1 MEELQ
6 TLSRTQPEYRQC
18 SVMCFTETWLQDH
31 IPDSSVSL
39 PGFLTVRADRD
50 LKRSGKR
57 KGGGVAVLVNNR
69 WCHPG
74 HVSVKCR
81 LCSPDVELLAVSCR
95 PYYLPREFTSVVL
108 ATVYIPPS
116 AIAENA
122 CDAISSVVAKLQ
134 TQHPNAFVAISG
146 DFNHASLS
154 ATLPTFQ
161 QFVSCSTREN
171 KTLDLCYANVKNAYM
186 SKTRPPLGQSDHNL
200 VFLCSEYKPLVQRQ
214 PVTRRTVRKWS
225 QDAEEA
231 LQGCFETTDWM
242 TLCQGYEEDINAM
255 TGCVTDYINFCVDN
269 IIPTRTVRCFAN
281 NKPWITSELKNL
293 LNEKKRAFKE
303 GDRELL
309 RSIQK
314 QLKIKIRDSKEAY
327 RKKLENKLQ
336 RNNIRDVWSG
346 MKKITGFKQRKDCT
360 DGSLDTANELNK
372 FFNRFSSGTNPA
384 SSSPVPS
391 QSDIPSSSDPTFSC
405 HTPALLSSNTVMD
418 SSGSINLS
426 STKSGDAAAPF
437 TSPSHLSV
445 SRSQVKRQL
454 ERLNRNKAAGPDG
467 VSPRVL
473 KACAEQLCGIL
484 QHLFNL
490 SLAQEKVPVLWKT
503 SCLVPVP
510 KKTRP
515 SVNDDYRPV
524 ALTSHIMKVLERLL
538 LVHLNKQ
545 TRTYQDPLQFAYRH
559 GVGVEDAIIQLLQP
573 IHCHLDK
580 AGSTV
585 RVMFFDFS
593 SAFNTI
599 QPDVLCQKLQKTQV
613 GASTIAWI
621 KDYLTN
627 RPQFVRLKNCTSNQA
642 ISNIGAPQ
650 GTVLS
655 PFLFTLYTS
664 DFQYKSETC
673 HLQKYSDDSAV
684 VGCIRDG
691 QEAEYRELVERFVAC
706 CGNNHL
712 TLEFTWTREMVMD
725 FRKKRMP
732 SQPLQIRG
740 KALDEVENYKYLGV
754 LIDNRLGF

>member
-1 MEELQ
+1 
-6 TLSRTQPEYRQC
+6 
-18 SVMCFTETWLQDH
+18 
-31 IPDSSVSL
+31 
-39 PGFLTVRADRD
+39 
-50 LKRSGKR
+50 
-57 KGGGVAVLVNNR
+57 
-69 WCHPG
+69 
-74 HVSVKCR
+74 
-81 LCSPDVELLAVSCR
+81 
-95 PYYLPREFTSVVL
+95 
-108 ATVYIPPS
+108 
-116 AIAENA
+116 
-122 CDAISSVVAKLQ
+122 
-134 TQHPNAFVAISG
+134 
-146 DFNHASLS
+146 
-154 ATLPTFQ
+154 
-161 QFVSCSTREN
+161 
-171 KTLDLCYANVKNAYM
+171 
-186 SKTRPPLGQSDHNL
+186 
-200 VFLCSEYKPLVQRQ
+200 
-214 PVTRRTVRKWS
+214 
-225 QDAEEA
+225 
-231 LQGCFETTDWM
+231 
-242 TLCQGYEEDINAM
+242 
-255 TGCVTDYINFCVDN
+255 
-269 IIPTRTVRCFAN
+269 
-281 NKPWITSELKNL
+281 
-293 LNEKKRAFKE
+293 
-303 GDRELL
+303 
-309 RSIQK
+309 
-314 QLKIKIRDSKEAY
+314 
-327 RKKLENKLQ
+327 
-336 RNNIRDVWSG
+336 
-346 MKKITGFKQRKDCT
+346 MKKVTGFKQRKDCT

-372 FFNRFSSGTNPA
+372 FFNRFNSGTNPA

-391 QSDIPSSSDPTFSC
+391 QSDIPSSSDPTCSC
-405 HTPALLSSNTVMD
+405 HMPALLSSNAIMD

-467 VSPRVL
+467 VIPRVL
-473 KACAEQLCGIL
+473 KACAEQLYGIL

-515 SVNDDYRPV
+515 SVSDDYRPV

-545 TRTYQDPLQFAYRH
+545 TRTYQDQLQFAYRH
-559 GVGVEDAIIQLLQP
+559 GAGVEDAIIQLLQQT
-573 IHCHLDK
+573 HCHLDK

-613 GASTIAWI
+613 GASTITWI

-655 PFLFTLYTS
+655 PFPFTLYTS

-691 QEAEYRELVERFVAC
+691 QEAEFRELVERFVAW
-706 CGNNHL
+706 CGNNYL
-712 TLEFTWTREMVMD
+712 TLNVNKTKEMILD
-725 FRKKRMP
+725 FRRNRVESNTVSIM
-732 SQPLQIRG
+732 G
-740 KALDEVENYKYLGV
+740 EEVEVVEEYKYLGV
-754 LIDNRLGF
+754 HLDNRLDYRERTVKPFTRRDTADCTS

>member
-1 MEELQ
+1 
-6 TLSRTQPEYRQC
+6 
-18 SVMCFTETWLQDH
+18 
-31 IPDSSVSL
+31 
-39 PGFLTVRADRD
+39 
-50 LKRSGKR
+50 
-57 KGGGVAVLVNNR
+57 
-69 WCHPG
+69 
-74 HVSVKCR
+74 
-81 LCSPDVELLAVSCR
+81 
-95 PYYLPREFTSVVL
+95 
-108 ATVYIPPS
+108 
-116 AIAENA
+116 
-122 CDAISSVVAKLQ
+122 
-134 TQHPNAFVAISG
+134 
-146 DFNHASLS
+146 
-154 ATLPTFQ
+154 
-161 QFVSCSTREN
+161 
-171 KTLDLCYANVKNAYM
+171 M
-186 SKTRPPLGQSDHNL
+186 SKTRPPLGQSDYNL

-225 QDAEEA
+225 QVAEEA
-231 LQGCFETTDWM
+231 LQSCFETTDWM
-242 TLCQGYEEDINAM
+242 TLCQGCEEDVSAM
-255 TGCVTDYINFCVDN
+255 TGCVTDYINFCVDDIN
-269 IIPTRTVRCFAN
+269 PTRTVRCFAN
-281 NKPWITSELKNL
+281 NKPSITSEMKNL
-293 LNEKKRAFKE
+293 LKEKKRAFKE
-303 GDRELL
+303 GGRELL

-327 RKKLENKLQ
+327 RKKMENKLQ

-405 HTPALLSSNTVMD
+405 HTPALLSSNAVMD

-426 STKSGDAAAPF
+426 STKSGDAVAPF

-503 SCLVPVP
+503 SCLIPVP

-573 IHCHLDK
+573 THCHLDK

-664 DFQYKSETC
+664 YFQYKSETC

-691 QEAEYRELVERFVAC
+691 QEAEYRELVESFVAW

-712 TLEFTWTREMVMD
+712 TLNVNKTKEMILD
-725 FRKKRMP
+725 FRRNRVESNTVSIME
-732 SQPLQIRG
+732 
-740 KALDEVENYKYLGV
+740 EVEVVEEYKYIGV
-754 LIDNRLGF
+754 HLDNRLDWRKNSQAVYKKRHSRLHLLRTLRSFNVCSKMLQIFYKSVVESVISSAIICWGSTIRSRDLKRINSLIKKGCFCSGDDCGTTGGDNAKKDFPENQENYGQP